1 MSNKPL
7 IVQKYGGTSV
17 GDIEKISAVAK
28 NIAATRN
35 LGYNI
40 LVVLSAMAGETN
52 RLIALA
58 NSITNDIE
66 TRELDVIA
74 TTGEQVTVALLSL
87 ALKNIGI
94 QAKSYCG
101 WQIPIITSDNFTQA
115 RIKQVATDKIST
127 ELNQGII
134 IIVAGFQGISP
145 HGDITTLGRGGSD
158 TSAVA
163 LAVSLNAK
171 ECQIYT
177 DVNGVYN
184 ADPNKVTAAKRLD
197 VVDGLLMLEAASLGT
212 QVLHVRSC
220 ELGYRYK
227 TNIRVLSTFAPQD
240 QGTLVMNQCDLENY
254 PIISLSTQDSRVLVS
269 FNYPGTLGKI
279 LQPIYNSL
287 SIDML
292 QINKNHL
299 AFIIEEADTKTLT
312 ELLKQF
318 TISKLQMIHNI
329 TKISLIGS
337 GFRSNKELNQKFW
350 ELLNDDEIFITSHN
364 EISISIAV
372 HQLNSA
378 TVRNKLTR
386 MLDLNLTPK
395 IDEKTAQ
402 L

>member
-1 MSNKPL
+1 MSSKPL

-17 GDIEKISAVAK
+17 SNIEKISAVAK
-28 NIAATRN
+28 NIAEIKN

-40 LVVLSAMAGETN
+40 LVVVSAMAGETN
-52 RLIALA
+52 RLIGLA
-58 NSITNDIE
+58 NSITKNIE
-66 TRELDVIA
+66 ARELDVIA
-74 TTGEQVTVALLSL
+74 TTGEQITVGLLSL

-94 QAKSYCG
+94 KAKSYCG
-101 WQIPIITSDNFTQA
+101 WQIPITTSDDFTQA
-115 RIKQVATDKIST
+115 RIKHIST
-127 ELNQGII
+127 NKIAKELNQGII

-163 LAVSLNAK
+163 LAVSLKAK

-184 ADPNKVTAAKRLD
+184 TDPNKVTTAKRLD
-197 VVDGLLMLEAASLGT
+197 TVDGLLMLEAASLGT

-254 PIISLSTQDSRVLVS
+254 PIISLSTQDLQVLVS
-269 FNYPGTLGKI
+269 LNYTGTLGNI
-279 LQPIYNSL
+279 LQPIYNSIT
-287 SIDML
+287 IDML

-299 AFIIEEADTKTLT
+299 TFIIDDSDTKILT
-312 ELLKQF
+312 ELLKKLP
-318 TISKLQMIHNI
+318 ISKLQIIHNI

-378 TVRNKLTR
+378 TIRNKLTR
-386 MLDLNLTPK
+386 LLN
-395 IDEKTAQ
+395 
-402 L
+402 